1 MMRMDG
7 GTSLFWGPTL
17 QIFFILLLPVL
28 EETKKEKWPLPSL
41 FFSFGVMVLF
51 SLFFSVLVCL
61 LGLLAYGLLHLDG
74 GGAVKMPDGRD
85 DRHEAR
91 LHQLAAVLPV
101 EGNLLPL
108 VCVLW
113 ARRALSCLCDPGSIV
128 HPCGCWCGR
137 RCRCGRGLCSG
148 RGRRGA
154 SSILCLPAGPLAR
167 KAAVT
172 DGLVLAD
179 ARQVGLVALFL
190 APVARLALDEPEARH
205 VDPVLLAQLF
215 GHREGGLGRG
225 RGRGDL
231 RGGHGVRRWVEM
243 GGDRWMRC
251 IALIGSWGAP
261 PPQFFFCAPS
271 CAGHGARN
279 RHKKRGKKRGRASA
293 FSFWVTLSRRP
304 PRYRGLSPT
313 P

>member
-1 MMRMDG
+1 
-7 GTSLFWGPTL
+7 
-17 QIFFILLLPVL
+17 
-28 EETKKEKWPLPSL
+28 
-41 FFSFGVMVLF
+41 MVLF

-74 GGAVKMPDGRD
+74 GGAVEMPDGRD

-91 LHQLAAVLPV
+91 LHHLAAVLPV

-128 HPCGCWCGR
+128 LCG
-137 RCRCGRGLCSG
+137 RCGRGLC
-148 RGRRGA
+148 GA
-154 SSILCLPAGPLAR
+154 SSILCIPASPLAR

-172 DGLVLAD
+172 IGLVLAH
-179 ARQVGLVALFL
+179 ARQVGLVALVL

-225 RGRGDL
+225 RGRGAL

-251 IALIGSWGAP
+251 IATIAVWGAP
-261 PPQFFFCAPS
+261 PPQFFFARPL
-271 CAGHGARN
+271 ARDTARTTDIKKEAKRGGAR
-279 RHKKRGKKRGRASA
+279 
-293 FSFWVTLSRRP
+293 
-304 PRYRGLSPT
+304 PRSPFG
-313 P
+313 